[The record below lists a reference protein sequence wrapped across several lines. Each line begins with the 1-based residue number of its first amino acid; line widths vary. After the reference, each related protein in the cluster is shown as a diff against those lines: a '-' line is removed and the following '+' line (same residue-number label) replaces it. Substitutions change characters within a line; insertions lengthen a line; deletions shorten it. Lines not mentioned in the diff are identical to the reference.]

1 MSCAETGRIGCSA
14 RGAVSTV
21 WWPDGLLTES
31 GHRLRYLHSFVLR
44 SLKKIKPIKEMVLR
58 IFCESDRSPRRA
70 EGAGATPCGGAA
82 VAGGGGRGRGR
93 RPSGI
98 PWQGGAAQ
106 RGHRGSPGK
115 GRGDEGAG
123 GLGRGA
129 TRRAQVSELSSGA
142 EGVVGRGGGGDTE
155 TTRALVLQRYGA
167 NAPTLESIAGA
178 LLECRDAHSRPG
190 EPSL

>member
-31 GHRLRYLHSFVLR
+31 GHRLRYSLFVLK
-44 SLKKIKPIKEMVLR
+44 SLKIKPIKEMLVLR
-58 IFCESDRSPRRA
+58 IFCA

-115 GRGDEGAG
+115 GHGDEGAG

-142 EGVVGRGGGGDTE
+142 EGVVGRGGRGGDTE
-155 TTRALVLQRYGA
+155 TTRALGLQRYGA